1 MELEFKKLTAP
12 TPEIAESL
20 EKWEN
25 DPLIVPFARPNKD
38 QLEIETRK
46 TVSVDDL
53 KLRLEHEQV
62 YLIYLG
68 GQLVGEMDY
77 QIDPSHLYKKEAG
90 AAWIGILIGEELARG
105 KGIGYRA
112 VQHLEKEIKAQG
124 LKRIELGVFEFN
136 TNAIKLYQKLGYRE
150 IGRINDFTFW
160 QDRMWQDIRM
170 EKYLQRMI

>member
-1 MELEFKKLTAP
+1 MELDFRKLTDP
-12 TPEIAESL
+12 TPQIAEAL

-46 TVSVDDL
+46 TISIDDL
-53 KLRLEHEQV
+53 KLRLEHEQI
-62 YLIYLG
+62 YLIYLE
-68 GQLVGEMDY
+68 GQLVGAMDY
-77 QIDPSHLYKKEAG
+77 KIGPSYLFKKETG
-90 AAWIGILIGEELARG
+90 TAWIGILIGEEMARG
-105 KGIGYRA
+105 KGIGYLA
-112 VQHLEKEIKAQG
+112 LQYLEKEIKEQG
-124 LKRIELGVFEFN
+124 WRRIELGVFEFN

-170 EKYLQRMI
+170 EKYL